1 MKQQAQP
8 SSDDPWQDI
17 LEDTSGLPVFL
28 TDDPE
33 GMPVC
38 LSKVVWT
45 ESHLAQAPGSR
56 VFKGLIVSTI
66 ADPDSRQRDPE
77 DDRVLLYYGVI
88 PEDCRPF
95 RKALFLRVVVKYVY
109 PPERQGQRTGLISAV
124 YFVDRVK
131 KGAETI

>member
-1 MKQQAQP
+1 MIPGKIYLRTRRA
-8 SSDDPWQDI
+8 
-17 LEDTSGLPVFL
+17 FL
-28 TDDPE
+28 SFSL
-33 GMPVC
+33 MIQRVC
-38 LSKVVWT
+38 LSAYPKWSGPNHILLRHPEV
-45 ESHLAQAPGSR
+45 ES
-56 VFKGLIVSTI
+56 FKGLIVSTI